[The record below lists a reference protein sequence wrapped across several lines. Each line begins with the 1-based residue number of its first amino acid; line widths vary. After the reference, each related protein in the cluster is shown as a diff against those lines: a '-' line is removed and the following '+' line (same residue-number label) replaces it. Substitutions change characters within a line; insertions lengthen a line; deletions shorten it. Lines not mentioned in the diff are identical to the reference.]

1 MSSMTIREKVAR
13 AIRQKTAE
21 IDHRPDVVQPDPM
34 WFAHEFATAAITAFL
49 EAAAEQ
55 GWHMK
60 PRAATDDMMRALYG
74 PYLSETAEETRRAS
88 YRAMLAAAPE
98 FEWDK

>member
-1 MSSMTIREKVAR
+1 MTIREKVAQ

-34 WFAHEFATAAITAFL
+34 WFAHEFATATITAFL

-55 GWHMK
+55 GWNMR
-60 PRAATDDMMRALYG
+60 PDEATEEMQMAAVHVALNW
-74 PYLSETAEETRRAS
+74 EAQTWH
-88 YRAMLAAAPE
+88 AMLAAAPK
-98 FEWDK
+98 FDEWDK